1 MIGPVGL
8 AGDVPAGA
16 HDLGDSLLETLAFLA
31 QNSGT
36 AFSREALRA
45 ALGTGR
51 DNEWSPGTISTY
63 VNGLRRVFGVDRV
76 PDATTAGGYRVVGI
90 GTDINRFYELVSLAK
105 TEPSEASQ
113 HLSHALSLV
122 RGVPFSGV
130 PYQGYGWADRHD
142 LGDVTTKLNN
152 AVHQTAAELAGLAID
167 AGNSQLAAWA
177 AEKGLLLWELEEDVN
192 KLVLSAAAISPD
204 RSALARAWAALQRR
218 FARVNEPVPD
228 RLSEHYQE
236 LKRQG
241 EQQD

>member
-1 MIGPVGL
+1 M
-8 AGDVPAGA
+8 
-16 HDLGDSLLETLAFLA
+16 SLFPW
-31 QNSGT
+31 QRPSHPK
-36 AFSREALRA
+36 RH
-45 ALGTGR
+45 
-51 DNEWSPGTISTY
+51 STCPTP
-63 VNGLRRVFGVDRV
+63 F
-76 PDATTAGGYRVVGI
+76 
-90 GTDINRFYELVSLAK
+90 
-105 TEPSEASQ
+105 
-113 HLSHALSLV
+113 SLV

-192 KLVLSAAAISPD
+192 KLALSAAAISPD